1 MFALNNK
8 VIIVSGGTGILGGAF
23 IKAIAS
29 QGGKVV
35 ILGRNEQV
43 GNQRA
48 AEINKEGSEAIFIA
62 ANVLEKDQ
70 LERAKDNV
78 LSTFGRIFGNRD
90 LSSKPPNY

>member
-35 ILGRNEQV
+35 IKN
-43 GNQRA
+43 
-48 AEINKEGSEAIFIA
+48 
-62 ANVLEKDQ
+62 
-70 LERAKDNV
+70 
-78 LSTFGRIFGNRD
+78 
-90 LSSKPPNY
+90 